1 MHAPSGWVH
10 YHDPNELHPTIR
22 IDADG
27 IPGNRIDPPLV
38 RRTVL
43 LHDVRH
49 HPAPR
54 FESDGVVFLRAPGP
68 LESLDRPEARAR
80 YDRAL
85 ESLLAEHLS
94 VREAVVFDHT
104 ERRDDA
110 GLRPPARHVHGDYT
124 VESGAQRFV
133 DVLGPARAA
142 AWQRGRAGIVN
153 VWRPLLPVERAPL
166 AFALPATVR
175 TTDWVD
181 IAIVYPDRQG
191 RITGLLPSP
200 DHRWVFQSAMTPDD
214 VVVFRTYDNQGAP
227 VVPHTAIDLVDA
239 PAGPP
244 RQSRETRIL
253 VRYA

>member
-1 MHAPSGWVH
+1 MPDCDRPPDTSMATTPSSPAPNASWMSSGQHAPPHG
-10 YHDPNELHPTIR
+10 NEV
-22 IDADG
+22 A
-27 IPGNRIDPPLV
+27 
-38 RRTVL
+38 
-43 LHDVRH
+43 
-49 HPAPR
+49 PA
-54 FESDGVVFLRAPGP
+54 S
-68 LESLDRPEARAR
+68 S
-80 YDRAL
+80 
-85 ESLLAEHLS
+85 
-94 VREAVVFDHT
+94 
-104 ERRDDA
+104 
-110 GLRPPARHVHGDYT
+110 
-124 VESGAQRFV
+124 
-133 DVLGPARAA
+133 
-142 AWQRGRAGIVN
+142 
-153 VWRPLLPVERAPL
+153 LLPVERAPL

-200 DHRWVFQSAMTPDD
+200 DHRGVFQSAMTPDD